1 MCWGYQDIRIPTVDN
16 GVFFMQKS
24 KIGELDD
31 SHKGLAMLKE
41 VLFLGY
47 GFVVIFSIFSDRGED
62 TQVYKA

>member
-1 MCWGYQDIRIPTVDN
+1 
-16 GVFFMQKS
+16 MQKS